1 MSGRAGPLAVQIS
14 DPGVHQ
20 AGGSQSGLWG
30 IAIMTIGLALICYGA
45 VPTVRV
51 LQWRAQA
58 WPAPGRVVDNV
69 PRASL
74 RGSTRWQPLVE
85 FEADGRAVV
94 CLIQSLAKRGGW
106 PLGHDIDV
114 LYDPS
119 NPHRARAANA
129 GLNVSGWLLLGVAV
143 IGTFL
148 AIVT

>member
-1 MSGRAGPLAVQIS
+1 MARVWQRIRRPLRVADI
-14 DPGVHQ
+14 H
-20 AGGSQSGLWG
+20 
-30 IAIMTIGLALICYGA
+30 AL
-45 VPTVRV
+45 RV
-51 LQWRAQA
+51 Y
-58 WPAPGRVVDNV
+58 VNV
-69 PRASL
+69 PQSYSAEIVRGMTVSL
-74 RGSTRWQPLVE
+74 TVSEYPGKTFAARLVSTSNAISAQSSTLLVE